1 MREAGEGDRVRGGS
15 ERRGVPRVVLFA
27 RPGCHLCDVARDVVL
42 EVRAGIDFEFEEVDV
57 ERDDALEL
65 EYGIRVPVVAVDG
78 EERFEVTVDAAELAG
93 LLRAPRGNRRS

>member
-1 MREAGEGDRVRGGS
+1 M
-15 ERRGVPRVVLFA
+15 VLFA

>member
-1 MREAGEGDRVRGGS
+1 MSRSS
-15 ERRGVPRVVLFA
+15 ERRTPRVILYA

-65 EYGIRVPVVAVDG
+65 EYGVRVPVVTVGG

-93 LLRAPRGNRRS
+93 LLRASRGDVRS